1 MAVGNIVPVPLV
13 EGPAAPARHLHQA
26 DPARE
31 DPPVAVTATAR
42 ELAGFVWTEMTSWG
56 SRCSGSRPPP
66 GRPCFLVVG
75 RHHDRQLHPLSA
87 R

>member
-42 ELAGFVWTEMTSWG
+42 ELAGFVWAEMTS
-56 SRCSGSRPPP
+56 
-66 GRPCFLVVG
+66 
-75 RHHDRQLHPLSA
+75 
-87 R
+87 

>member
-1 MAVGNIVPVPLV
+1 MAVSNIVPVPLV

-42 ELAGFVWTEMTSWG
+42 ARRV
-56 SRCSGSRPPP
+56 R
-66 GRPCFLVVG
+66 VG
-75 RHHDRQLHPLSA
+75 RDDQLT